1 MLVRL
6 GCSNN
11 LWPFQD
17 KFTVWN
23 FRDTGEI
30 GACRPVVASL
40 LLLCLPKSEA
50 ALFPC
55 CPSPAAHD
63 PRPWGY
69 ALGVSHPAPWTTHSL
84 PSGMW
89 YMSWRHNQ
97 PQSHLPVWSLLL
109 LFSQCWIPCYLAD
122 SLQKSFKTFL
132 SFVIV
137 FSRRGFQG
145 IPMLSQKE
153 VDWFLIF
160 CLNLNKYI
168 QDILGN
174 RKKKLKS

>member
-69 ALGVSHPAPWTTHSL
+69 ALGVLHPAPWITHSL

-122 SLQKSFKTFL
+122 SLQKSFKTSIICNCFQQEGFSGYSHVVTKGSWLILDFL
-132 SFVIV
+132 
-137 FSRRGFQG
+137 
-145 IPMLSQKE
+145 L
-153 VDWFLIF
+153 
-160 CLNLNKYI
+160 
-168 QDILGN
+168 
-174 RKKKLKS
+174 KLK